1 MASQGHPLSL
11 PERRFKAAMIRSKM
25 IKDDQRWSMI
35 KHLSNLSIAKQA
47 NQIIA
52 SDQVI
57 ESNVQFL
64 SQACIRIG
72 GSATTHELVQKD
84 TSPSNSIY
92 STSRPQVFWE
102 VRLREARAGKLR
114 EEVLERLAV
123 EVLESLEPLEHR
135 NYPFA
140 SICIHL
146 PVDCHGTLQY
156 LPYLPVPVAWNVAS
170 CGISRRAALS
180 TYAEAVE
187 ISKLEFVRTFGI
199 WTSTCWGHEL
209 KCRWQNHEE
218 PRPGWQV
225 ACLGPF
231 VCRGEYG
238 GRKTSEVYLAD
249 ATQRLACGICVN

>member
-1 MASQGHPLSL
+1 MFLSRL
-11 PERRFKAAMIRSKM
+11 PKPSRCGRSPGAPDAPRTARSPDGLTRSPSVSAREALQSCNDS
-25 IKDDQRWSMI
+25 IKDDQ
-35 KHLSNLSIAKQA
+35 HLSNLSIAKQA

-140 SICIHL
+140 SICQFIAMVL
-146 PVDCHGTLQY
+146 CSLTILTGTCCMKCCILRYFKTSCIEY
-156 LPYLPVPVAWNVAS
+156 LCRS
-170 CGISRRAALS
+170 CG
-180 TYAEAVE
+180 
-187 ISKLEFVRTFGI
+187 
-199 WTSTCWGHEL
+199 
-209 KCRWQNHEE
+209 N
-218 PRPGWQV
+218 
-225 ACLGPF
+225 
-231 VCRGEYG
+231 
-238 GRKTSEVYLAD
+238 
-249 ATQRLACGICVN
+249 